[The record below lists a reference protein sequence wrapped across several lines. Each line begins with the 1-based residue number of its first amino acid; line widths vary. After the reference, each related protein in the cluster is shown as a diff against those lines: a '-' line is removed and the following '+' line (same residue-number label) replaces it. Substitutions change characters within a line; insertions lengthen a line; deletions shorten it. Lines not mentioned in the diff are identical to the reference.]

1 MKNLDNLTKKE
12 LLKLIVKRLDNLAE
26 KEQLKE
32 QIKLLKDTVKSLENR
47 ISILEAFKPL
57 SWPNNLPN
65 ITWYDNPNITRY
77 DNPNAP
83 WVPQVFGD
91 SKITSNSAVEN
102 SSNSTSN
109 LDEATKQLK
118 ESVFNIDLHLNKTK
132 KS

>member
-1 MKNLDNLTKKE
+1 MRNLDNLTKKE
-12 LLKLIVKRLDNLAE
+12 LLKLIVKRLDNLTE

-32 QIKLLKDTVKSLENR
+32 QIRLLQDTIKSLENR
-47 ISILEAFKPL
+47 VAILEAFKPL
-57 SWPNNLPN
+57 PWPNNLPYV
-65 ITWYDNPNITRY
+65 TPWY

-83 WVPQVFGD
+83 WVPHVFGN
-91 SKITSNSAVEN
+91 SEITSNSIAEN
-102 SSNSTSN
+102 SSNTNSN

>member
-1 MKNLDNLTKKE
+1 MKNNLNAKKE

-57 SWPNNLPN
+57 SWPNNLPSVPH
-65 ITWYDNPNITRY
+65 WY

-83 WVPQVFGD
+83 WIPQVFGN
-91 SKITSNSAVEN
+91 SEITSNSVVEN
-102 SSNSTSN
+102 SSNTTSN

>member
-1 MKNLDNLTKKE
+1 MRNLNNLTKKE

-26 KEQLKE
+26 KEQLKQ
-32 QIKLLKDTVKSLENR
+32 QIRLLQDTVKLLENR
-47 ISILEAFKPL
+47 VTILEAFKPL
-57 SWPNNLPN
+57 PWPNNVPS
-65 ITWYDNPNITRY
+65 IAPWY

-83 WVPQVFGD
+83 WIPQVFGNSD
-91 SKITSNSAVEN
+91 MTSNTIAEN
-102 SSNSTSN
+102 SSNTTSN

>member
-1 MKNLDNLTKKE
+1 MRNLDNLTKKE

-32 QIKLLKDTVKSLENR
+32 QVRLLQDMVKSLENR
-47 ISILEAFKPL
+47 ITILEAFKPL
-57 SWPNNLPN
+57 SWPNNVPSV
-65 ITWYDNPNITRY
+65 TPWYN
-77 DNPNAP
+77 NPNAP
-83 WVPQVFGD
+83 CIPRVFGN
-91 SKITSNSAVEN
+91 SEMTSNTIAEN
-102 SSNSTSN
+102 SSNTTSN

>member
-1 MKNLDNLTKKE
+1 MRNLNNLTKKE

-57 SWPNNLPN
+57 PWSNNLPCVAP
-65 ITWYDNPNITRY
+65 WYDNPNS
-77 DNPNAP
+77 P
-83 WVPQVFGD
+83 WVPKVFGN
-91 SKITSNSAVEN
+91 SEITSNSIAEN
-102 SSNSTSN
+102 SSNTASN

>member
-1 MKNLDNLTKKE
+1 MRNLNNLTKKE

-32 QIKLLKDTVKSLENR
+32 QVRLLQDMVKSLENR
-47 ISILEAFKPL
+47 ITILEAFKPL
-57 SWPNNLPN
+57 SWPNNVPSV
-65 ITWYDNPNITRY
+65 
-77 DNPNAP
+77 AP
-83 WVPQVFGD
+83 WYSDPTALWAPQVFGN
-91 SKITSNSAVEN
+91 SETTSNSVVEN
-102 SSNSTSN
+102 SSNTTSN

>member
-1 MKNLDNLTKKE
+1 MRNLDNLTKKE

-32 QIKLLKDTVKSLENR
+32 QVRLLQDMVKSLENR
-47 ISILEAFKPL
+47 ITILEAFKPL
-57 SWPNNLPN
+57 SWPNNVPSVAP
-65 ITWYDNPNITRY
+65 WYSDPT
-77 DNPNAP
+77 AP

-91 SKITSNSAVEN
+91 SKITSNSVVEN
-102 SSNSTSN
+102 SSNTTSN

>member
-1 MKNLDNLTKKE
+1 MRNLNNLTKKE

-32 QIKLLKDTVKSLENR
+32 QIRLLQDMVKSLENR
-47 ISILEAFKPL
+47 ITILEAFKPL

-65 ITWYDNPNITRY
+65 ITWYDNH
-77 DNPNAP
+77 NAP

-91 SKITSNSAVEN
+91 SKITSNSVVEN
-102 SSNSTSN
+102 SSNTTSN

-132 KS
+132 KK

>member
-1 MKNLDNLTKKE
+1 MRNLDNLTKKE

-32 QIKLLKDTVKSLENR
+32 KIRLLQDIVKSLENR

-57 SWPNNLPN
+57 LWPNNLPSVAP
-65 ITWYDNPNITRY
+65 WY

-83 WVPQVFGD
+83 LVSKVFGN
-91 SKITSNSAVEN
+91 SEITSNSIVEN
-102 SSNSTSN
+102 SSNTTSN

>member
-26 KEQLKE
+26 KEQLKQ
-32 QIKLLKDTVKSLENR
+32 QIRLLKDTIKSLENR
-47 ISILEAFKPL
+47 VAILEAFKPL
-57 SWPNNLPN
+57 PWPNNVPS
-65 ITWYDNPNITRY
+65 IAPWY

-83 WVPQVFGD
+83 WVPQVFGN
-91 SKITSNSAVEN
+91 SEMTSNTIAEN
-102 SSNSTSN
+102 SSNTTSN

-118 ESVFNIDLHLNKTK
+118 ESVFNIDLHLNKTN

>member
-1 MKNLDNLTKKE
+1 MRNLDNLTKKE
-12 LLKLIVKRLDNLAE
+12 LLKLIVKKLDNLTE

-32 QIKLLKDTVKSLENR
+32 QIRLLQDTIKSLENR
-47 ISILEAFKPL
+47 VVILETFKPL

-65 ITWYDNPNITRY
+65 TSPWYHD
-77 DNPNAP
+77 PNAP
-83 WVPQVFGD
+83 WIPQVFRD
-91 SKITSNSAVEN
+91 SEITSNSIAEN
-102 SSNSTSN
+102 SSNTTSN

>member
-1 MKNLDNLTKKE
+1 MRNLDNLTKKE

-32 QIKLLKDTVKSLENR
+32 QIRLLQDMVKSLENR
-47 ISILEAFKPL
+47 VAILEAFKPL
-57 SWPNNLPN
+57 PWPNNVPSV
-65 ITWYDNPNITRY
+65 THWCT
-77 DNPNAP
+77 NPNAP
-83 WVPQVFGD
+83 WVPQVFGNSD
-91 SKITSNSAVEN
+91 MTSNSIAEN
-102 SSNSTSN
+102 SSNTTSN

>member
-1 MKNLDNLTKKE
+1 MRNLNNLTKKE

-26 KEQLKE
+26 KEQLKQ
-32 QIKLLKDTVKSLENR
+32 QIRLLQDTVKLLENR
-47 ISILEAFKPL
+47 VKILEAFKPL
-57 SWPNNLPN
+57 PWPNNVPS
-65 ITWYDNPNITRY
+65 IAPWY

-83 WVPQVFGD
+83 WIPQVFGNSD
-91 SKITSNSAVEN
+91 MTSNTIAEN
-102 SSNSTSN
+102 SSNTTSN

>member
-26 KEQLKE
+26 KEQLKQ
-32 QIKLLKDTVKSLENR
+32 QIRLLQDMVKSLENR
-47 ISILEAFKPL
+47 VAILEAFKPL
-57 SWPNNLPN
+57 PWPNNVPN
-65 ITWYDNPNITRY
+65 VTYWYDNPNTTG
-77 DNPNAP
+77 
-83 WVPQVFGD
+83 VPQVFGNSD
-91 SKITSNSAVEN
+91 MTSNTIAEN
-102 SSNSTSN
+102 SSNTTSN